1 MVKQILALTYSDLH
15 LENWRKFNEGGRRL
29 KNGLDVIKTMK
40 VQSKKL
46 GVPIIFTGDLYH
58 KEKGI
63 TNELMADTLP
73 ILHKYFSSGEMTYA
87 ITGNHDQS
95 RQNTRDNESPSY
107 IKSLSQ
113 ICKTLECLD
122 FKSTEISGIG
132 LHGVPYLTHDI
143 GLVDAINDISFTY
156 KKNILLLHTTMP
168 GARDTDNRE
177 IQSHINTKGFYQAI
191 ERFDLILTGHI
202 HKPDTY
208 MVNGVQVIQVGA
220 PQHQRLTDRN
230 CDMGYWEIYDDLS
243 FKFIHLKKYP
253 RFVEID
259 DMALKVD
266 NHDFYILREKKKK
279 VSDNKRKNIK
289 FSNKLDRSKL
299 ANNYCKEKSIKDKN
313 KRTALQN
320 ALKATE

>member
-1 MVKQILALTYSDLH
+1 MAAEIIAIAYSDLH
-15 LENWRKFNEGGRRL
+15 IENWRKFNEGGRRL
-29 KNGLDVIKTMK
+29 KNSLDVVKTMK

-46 GVPIIFTGDLYH
+46 GVPIIFGGDLFH

-63 TNELMADTLP
+63 TNELMADTFPTLVK
-73 ILHKYFSSGEMTYA
+73 LFSGNMTYA

-95 RQNTRDNESPSY
+95 RQNTRENESPSY
-107 IKSLSQ
+107 IKTLSK
-113 ICKTLECLD
+113 ISKSFECID

-132 LHGVPYLTHDI
+132 LHGIPYLTHDI
-143 GLVDAINDISFTY
+143 GLVESINSIITHS

-177 IQSHINTKGFYQAI
+177 IQSHINTKGFYKAI

-208 MVNGVQVIQVGA
+208 KVNGVQVVQMGA

-230 CDMGYWEIYDDLS
+230 CDMGYWEIYSDLT
-243 FKFIHLKKYP
+243 FKFKHLKKYP
-253 RFVEID
+253 RFVEIE

-266 NHDFYILREKKKK
+266 NHDFYILKEKKKEIK
-279 VSDNKRKNIK
+279 ENRKSNMK
-289 FSNKLDRSKL
+289 FNNKLDRGKL
-299 ANNYCKEKSIKDKN
+299 ANNYCKERSIKDKV